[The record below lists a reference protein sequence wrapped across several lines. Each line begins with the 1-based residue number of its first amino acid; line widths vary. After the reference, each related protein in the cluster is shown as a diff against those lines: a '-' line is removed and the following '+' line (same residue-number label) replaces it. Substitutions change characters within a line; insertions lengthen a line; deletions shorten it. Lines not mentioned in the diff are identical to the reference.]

1 MAKQLQLVMQA
12 LTISQAAKALSLSAS
27 SAAAIG
33 SSAAASNGAVPSE
46 VGLCNLM
53 RKHHAV

>member
-1 MAKQLQLVMQA
+1 MKA
-12 LTISQAAKALSLSAS
+12 LTFSQAAKALALSVS

-33 SSAAASNGAVPSE
+33 NGAAASNGAVPSE
-46 VGLCNLM
+46 VEMCYLM